1 MNGVLI
7 LAHAP
12 LASALKQCVLHVFPD
27 SGTAVAALDV
37 QANEAPGFTLVQARM
52 LAEQLGTPH
61 LLVLADLFGATPCNV
76 ATQLTQ
82 QWSQM
87 AGHSAR
93 LVAGVNAPM
102 LMRAVTYRH
111 EALDQLVSRAVAGGT
126 QGVLAISPAAPQN
139 QARKS
144 HDPNH
149 HDHQQ

>member
-12 LASALKQCVLHVFPD
+12 LASALKQCALHVFPD
-27 SGTAVAALDV
+27 AATAIAALDV
-37 QANEAPGFTLVQARM
+37 QANESPGVTLQQARM
-52 LAEQLGTPH
+52 LAEQLGTRH

-76 ATQLTQ
+76 ATQLVQ
-82 QWSQM
+82 QWIQTEGG
-87 AGHSAR
+87 AAR

-102 LMRAVTYRH
+102 LLRAVTYRH

-139 QARKS
+139 QARKQ

>member
-27 SGTAVAALDV
+27 AGTAVAALDV
-37 QANEAPGFTLVQARM
+37 QANEAPAATLAQARM
-52 LAEQLGTPH
+52 LAEQLGTRH
-61 LLVLADLFGATPCNV
+61 VLVLADLFGATPCNV
-76 ATQLTQ
+76 ATQLVQ
-82 QWSQM
+82 QWQLTE
-87 AGHSAR
+87 GCSAR
-93 LVAGVNAPM
+93 LVAGVNVSM
-102 LMRAVTYRH
+102 LLRAVTYRH
-111 EALDQLVSRAVAGGT
+111 EALEQLASRAIAGGT

-139 QARKS
+139 QARKQ